1 MRVTAN
7 RLLETYLALDHE
19 RGRRRAWEKT
29 LLGAEHATHASRFGE
44 LVQALQDVVDLEFAL
59 AVSASAQEFIGSS
72 SRQVAGQSDAAERTR
87 AIVEFAQLLEDLA
100 GPVGLAAGLDEAD
113 RLDIANEL
121 TGLAGR
127 TQTAVFSYIRDMIGV
142 ECDPEE
148 PIVLVAAAPR
158 DRPTDV
164 IRGRDGRR
172 VPFID
177 VSRLRGTELFEAAC
191 ELLVDAAEAGGS
203 SAADRPAEGVPRQV
217 GLNLPAGIVDS
228 SFTLHSLGR
237 SPWQEVADRVDATGG
252 ERAALVQ
259 GLRILMVA
267 SCVTE
272 AIRRTADPSHQSAA
286 ESLGLYIVFDPLW
299 RAIAPAW
306 SMYLAGLLPSSTAID
321 LMSDELAG
329 MTLTD
334 ALRRPDAAMMAADFY
349 LLEYL
354 SAHGDAG
361 GSVAFARYCDDT
373 ERFMSEVVTITVGAE
388 LGHIV
393 DRYQLLG
400 DTPEGKFLAR
410 LGWCDTRIS
419 WARALRADE
428 GEALRNAERCFGGP
442 FADFDGIRWVPIA
455 STLREFREG
464 QLSGKAFI
472 DWCFSVRHNS
482 GPIFDKFC
490 RVDAIEAVLDA
501 QAQGDVSALARF
513 ASKRVADLLASS
525 SLPDAGRDPRA
536 GQQLAAVIRDV
547 NTGALTPAQALGAI
561 APATVEALLNQSARP
576 AGTVLGR
583 GLAASPHVAAGPLTT
598 DAAEVES
605 YAARGMRAVLMA
617 DVVDAAN
624 MHAALAAGG
633 LVVRNGGVTSH
644 GAVLARAH
652 RIACVVSVTDLHV
665 ASAGVK
671 IGGRELR
678 IGDTVVVDGQRGE
691 IVLPDGIA
699 PAERKAPAVP
709 GLSTLLAWADQ
720 YRALSV
726 RANADTAAEAHAAL
740 SLGAAGVGLC
750 RTEHFMLGSHAG
762 DVAAL
767 FAARTSAER
776 RSAALRLMPRHR
788 SVIRELTH
796 VLDGKPLLVRLLDAP
811 SHEFASRSDASLT
824 EANPMMGLRGVRMGI
839 VMPEVYQAQVRAIFD
854 GAADAADEGAVPR
867 IEIAVPL
874 IASAR
879 EFRIVRNLIEQTWQA
894 AQRRRPSPPVP
905 LRVGAV
911 IEVPRGAIRCGAVAA
926 MADFLSFGTND
937 LAQFAWGLSRDD
949 ADRQIIPEYL
959 NHKVLASSPFASLD
973 PGVAALVAHA
983 VREAR
988 QVSRQIE
995 IGVCGEA
1002 ASTADSL
1009 ALLAEAGV
1017 DYISCS
1023 PPRLQAARIF
1033 AGQLATR

>member
-7 RLLETYLALDHE
+7 RLLETYLALVRE
-19 RGRRRAWEKT
+19 SASRRAWEQAF
-29 LLGAEHATHASRFGE
+29 LGAEHATHARRFGE
-44 LVQALQDVVDLEFAL
+44 LVQALRDVVDLEFTL
-59 AVSASAQEFIGSS
+59 AVSASMPEFVGSAS
-72 SRQVAGQSDAAERTR
+72 HQVAARADAAERTR
-87 AIVEFAQLLEDLA
+87 AIVELAQLLESLA
-100 GPVGLAAGLDEAD
+100 GPIELAVGLDEVD

-121 TGLAGR
+121 TGLADS
-127 TQTAVFSYIRDMIGV
+127 TQAAVFSYIREMIGV

-148 PIVLVAAAPR
+148 PIVLVATAPR

-177 VSRLRGTELFEAAC
+177 VSQLRGMELFEAAC
-191 ELLVDAAEAGGS
+191 ELLVDAAEAGRS
-203 SAADRPAEGVPRQV
+203 SAADGPAESAPRQV
-217 GLNLPAGIVDS
+217 GLNLPAGLVDS
-228 SFTLHSLGR
+228 TFTSHSHAG
-237 SPWQEVADRVDATGG
+237 SPWQEVADRVDATGDQ
-252 ERAALVQ
+252 RAALCQ

-267 SCVTE
+267 SCVSE
-272 AIRRTADPSHQSAA
+272 AIRRTASPSYQSAA
-286 ESLGLYIVFDPLW
+286 ESLGVYVVFDPLW
-299 RAIAPAW
+299 QAIRPAW

-329 MTLTD
+329 MAVTD

-354 SAHGDAG
+354 SAHGDVG
-361 GSVAFARYCDDT
+361 GSVAFARYCHDA

-393 DRYQLLG
+393 DRYHLLG
-400 DTPEGKFLAR
+400 DTPEGKFLAG
-410 LGWCDTRIS
+410 LGCCDTRIS

-442 FADFDGIRWVPIA
+442 FVDFDGIRWVPIA
-455 STLREFREG
+455 STLREYREG
-464 QLSGKAFI
+464 QLSGPAFI

-490 RVDAIEAVLDA
+490 RVDAIEVVLDA
-501 QAQGDVSALARF
+501 QSQGDVSALARF

-525 SLPDAGRDPRA
+525 SLPDAQGDSCAEQLDALIRA
-536 GQQLAAVIRDV
+536 VS
-547 NTGALTPAQALGAI
+547 TGDLTPAQAIGAM
-561 APATVEALLNQSARP
+561 APTTVEALLNQSARP
-576 AGTVLGR
+576 TGTVLGR
-583 GLAASPHVAAGPLTT
+583 GLAASPHVVAGPLAT
-598 DAAEVES
+598 DAATVES
-605 YAARGMRAVLMA
+605 YAARGTRAVLMA

-633 LVVRNGGVTSH
+633 LVVRTGGVTSH

-652 RIACVVSVTDLHV
+652 GIACVVSVTDLHV
-665 ASAGVK
+665 AGAGVK
-671 IGGRELR
+671 IGGHELR

-691 IVLPDGIA
+691 IVLPDDIV
-699 PAERKAPAVP
+699 PVQLKAPVVP
-709 GLSTLLAWADQ
+709 GLSTLLGWADQ
-720 YRALSV
+720 YRTLSV
-726 RANADTAAEAHAAL
+726 RANADTSAEARAAL
-740 SLGAAGVGLC
+740 SLGAVGIGLC
-750 RTEHFMLGSHAG
+750 RTEHFMLGPHAR

-788 SVIRELTH
+788 SVVRDLAQ
-796 VLDGKPLLVRLLDAP
+796 VMDGKPLLIRLLDAP
-811 SHEFASRSDASLT
+811 SHEFASQSDASFA

-854 GAADAADEGAVPR
+854 GAADAADEGAAPQ
-867 IEIAVPL
+867 IEIAVPM
-874 IASAR
+874 IASAS
-879 EFRIVRNLIEQTWQA
+879 EFRIVRDLIERTWHA
-894 AQRRRPSPPVP
+894 AQRRRPSPVTV
-905 LRVGAV
+905 RVGAV
-911 IEVPRGAIRCGAVAA
+911 IEVPRGAIRCRAVAA
-926 MADFLSFGTND
+926 LADFLSFGTND

-949 ADRQIIPEYL
+949 ADSRIIPEYL
-959 NHKVLASSPFASLD
+959 NHKVFASSPFASLD
-973 PGVAALVAHA
+973 AGVGALVAHA

-988 QVSRQIE
+988 DVSRKIE

-1002 ASTADSL
+1002 ASTPGSL

-1033 AGQLATR
+1033 AGQLAAR

>member
-7 RLLETYLALDHE
+7 RLLEAYLALDREH
-19 RGRRRAWEKT
+19 GRRRAWEKT
-29 LLGAEHATHASRFGE
+29 LLGAEHATHAARFGQ
-44 LVQALQDVVDLEFAL
+44 LVRALQDVVDLEFTL
-59 AVSASAQEFIGSS
+59 AVSASAPEFIRSA
-72 SRQVAGQSDAAERTR
+72 SRQVAGRSDAAERTR
-87 AIVEFAQLLEDLA
+87 AIVEFAQLLEYLA
-100 GPVGLAAGLDEAD
+100 GQVELAVGLDEAD

-121 TGLAGR
+121 TGLADSA
-127 TQTAVFSYIRDMIGV
+127 QAVFGYMREMIGV
-142 ECDPEE
+142 ECDQEE
-148 PIVLVAAAPR
+148 PIVLVATAPR

-191 ELLVDAAEAGGS
+191 ELLVDAAEAAGS
-203 SAADRPAEGVPRQV
+203 PSADRPEEGVPRQV
-217 GLNLPAGIVDS
+217 GLDLPAGIVDS
-228 SFTLHSLGR
+228 TFALHSVAG
-237 SPWQEVADRVDATGG
+237 SPWREVADRVDATGDQ
-252 ERAALVQ
+252 RAALVQ

-267 SCVTE
+267 SCVSE
-272 AIRRTADPSHQSAA
+272 AIRRTADPSHHSAA
-286 ESLGLYIVFDPLW
+286 ESLGVYIAFDALW
-299 RAIAPAW
+299 QAIAPAW

-329 MTLTD
+329 IALTD
-334 ALRRPDAAMMAADFY
+334 ALRRPDVATMAADFY

-354 SAHGDAG
+354 SAHGDPG
-361 GSVAFARYCDDT
+361 GSVAFDRYCRDA
-373 ERFMSEVVTITVGAE
+373 ERFMCEVVTVTVGAE

-400 DTPEGKFLAR
+400 DTPEGKFLAA
-410 LGWCDTRIS
+410 LGCCDTRIS

-442 FADFDGIRWVPIA
+442 FVDFDGVRWVPIA

-464 QLSGKAFI
+464 QLSGPAFI

-490 RVDAIEAVLDA
+490 RVDEIDAVLDA
-501 QAQGDVSALARF
+501 QSRGDVSALARF
-513 ASKRVADLLASS
+513 ASKRVADLVASS
-525 SLPDAGRDPRA
+525 SLPAGRSDSQA
-536 GQQLAAVIRDV
+536 GQHLDALIRDV
-547 NTGALTPAQALGAI
+547 RAGVLTPAQALGAI
-561 APATVEALLNQSARP
+561 TPTAVEDLLNRSVRP
-576 AGTVLGR
+576 EGTVLGR
-583 GLAASPHVAAGPLTT
+583 GLAASPHVAAGPLAT
-598 DAAEVES
+598 DAAAVES
-605 YAARGMRAVLMA
+605 YAARGMPAVLVA
-617 DVVDAAN
+617 DGVDATN

-633 LVVRNGGVTSH
+633 LVVRTGGVTSH

-652 RIACVVSVTDLHV
+652 GIACVVSVTDLQV

-678 IGDTVVVDGQRGE
+678 IGDNVVVDGRRGE

-699 PAERKAPAVP
+699 PVAREAPAVP

-720 YRALSV
+720 YRALTV
-726 RANADTAAEAHAAL
+726 RANADTAAEARAAL

-750 RTEHFMLGSHAG
+750 RTEHFMLGPHAG

-788 SVIRELTH
+788 SVIRELAQ
-796 VLDGKPLLVRLLDAP
+796 VVDGKPLLVRLLDAP

-854 GAADAADEGAVPR
+854 GAADAADEGAAPQ

-879 EFRIVRNLIEQTWQA
+879 EFRIVRNLIEQTWHA

-911 IEVPRGAIRCGAVAA
+911 IEVPRGAIRCGAIAA
-926 MADFLSFGTND
+926 LADFLSFGTND

-959 NHKVLASSPFASLD
+959 NHKVIASSPFASLD

-988 QVSRQIE
+988 QVSRPIE

-1002 ASTADSL
+1002 ASTPGSL

-1033 AGQLATR
+1033 AGQLAVR